1 MFKIVCKT
9 PLFTKE
15 KLAPLFRDKRGSHLR
30 EAIIKYF
37 TPKKREGG
45 ANSREVLFR
54 VSMV

>member
-45 ANSREVLFR
+45 ANSREVLF
-54 VSMV
+54 